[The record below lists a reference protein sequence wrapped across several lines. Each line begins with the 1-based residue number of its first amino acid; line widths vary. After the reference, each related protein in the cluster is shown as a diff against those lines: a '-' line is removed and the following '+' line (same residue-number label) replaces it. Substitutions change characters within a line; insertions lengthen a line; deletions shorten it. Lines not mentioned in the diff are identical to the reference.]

1 VPQELLTRIDGL
13 LYVISSQQDKLQKM
27 SKAMRLKGMWKKT
40 IIPHASED
48 NESKALH
55 VANIFLA
62 NLILLSVKV

>member
-1 VPQELLTRIDGL
+1 
-13 LYVISSQQDKLQKM
+13 VISSQQDKLQKM
-27 SKAMRLKGMWKKT
+27 SKAMRLKGMWKKM